1 MDVKRTEAHLKRLIQ
16 EMPEPQRELHFANEG
31 DRRAD
36 LLEMIPGK
44 QRQLKYIVIA
54 SCMLLFAVSVPVV
67 AKMPFIAERM
77 QAMPKEEVQDLADM
91 TNSQEINA
99 DLFSRPFSDAERNRM
114 DSIMEEYENGI
125 FPDGDILLVQGN
137 ELTDVDFYYN
147 RDTGMFI
154 LPDARELTDEELR
167 QYVDFTY
174 KRNYS
179 LEVQSEPETSISE
192 EQVSNQSFDDLEI
205 SEVYDVERVVEKIY
219 DVQSDTYETSVEA
232 DIDQNYSILMK
243 SKEDG
248 KCFRIVYN
256 MDKGRIE
263 ELDYSQGIDDSTE
276 GVEVNVD
283 EYINNFAYIKDML
296 VEDLSITEE
305 MEKCYCDYNVSPDG
319 SLVRGM
325 ISYLYI
331 LENGECYVVKYNCK
345 DKVVSNILLSDYQ
358 YYQGIIDLNESKRE
372 TRGVTRERIDL
383 SKY

>member
-36 LLEMIPGK
+36 LLEMILGK

-77 QAMPKEEVQDLADM
+77 QAIPKEEVQDLADM

-232 DIDQNYSILMK
+232 DIDQNYSIFMK
-243 SKEDG
+243 SKEDDE
-248 KCFRIVYN
+248 CFRIVYN
-256 MDKGRIE
+256 ADKGRIE

-296 VEDLSITEE
+296 VEDLSVTEK

-319 SLVRGM
+319 CLVRGI

>member
-1 MDVKRTEAHLKRLIQ
+1 MKKTEKYLKKLID
-16 EMPEPQRELHFANEG
+16 EMPEYYGDIHFSMDSDCIDPVKKRGNGFQIKHIFA
-31 DRRAD
+31 AICILI
-36 LLEMIPGK
+36 LLI
-44 QRQLKYIVIA
+44 
-54 SCMLLFAVSVPVV
+54 SVPVA
-67 AKMPFIAERM
+67 AKLPVVKERM
-77 QAMPKEEVQDLADM
+77 QTMPQAEVQDLADM
-91 TNSQEINA
+91 TNSQKIHA

-114 DSIMEEYENGI
+114 DSIREEYENGI

-137 ELTDVDFYYN
+137 ELTDADFYYN
-147 RDTGMFI
+147 CDAGMFM
-154 LPDARELTDEELR
+154 LPDARELTDDELR
-167 QYVDFTY
+167 QYFDFTY

-179 LEVQSEPETSISE
+179 LEVQSEAEASISE

-232 DIDQNYSILMK
+232 DIDQNYSILLQ
-243 SKEDG
+243 SKEDD

-256 MDKGRIE
+256 MDKSRIE
-263 ELDYSQGIDDSTE
+263 ELNYSQGTDNYTE

-283 EYINNFAYIKDML
+283 EYINNFDYIKNML